1 LTFHADPGH
10 AWLQVPIA
18 LLERLGIAEKIT
30 RYSYMDSPSE
40 SDSWM
45 GSNAYLEEDVDANT
59 FVTAADA
66 AGIQFAV
73 KHAYA
78 ENTPIRDYPS
88 YRCEPGRIKNFEPHL
103 YNYDQNDYS

>member
-1 LTFHADPGH
+1 MSTTASLNLTFHADPGH

-30 RYSYMDSPSE
+30 HYSYRE
-40 SDSWM
+40 

-59 FVTAADA
+59 FVQAADA

-73 KHAYA
+73 SEAYA

-88 YRCEPGRIKNFEPHL
+88 YH
-103 YNYDQNDYS
+103 